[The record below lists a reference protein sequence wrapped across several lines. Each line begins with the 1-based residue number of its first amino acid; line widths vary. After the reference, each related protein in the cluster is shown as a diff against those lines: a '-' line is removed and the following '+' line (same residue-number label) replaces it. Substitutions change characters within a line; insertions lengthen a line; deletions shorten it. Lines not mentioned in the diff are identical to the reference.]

1 MCVCVKPKNESKKK
15 PGRVHDNNN
24 NKWGNMD
31 GRKGRRGMNE
41 EEEYLMTRRCGI
53 VVGGDGHNNNKC
65 PCVVVMGELEKM
77 GGSSL

>member
-1 MCVCVKPKNESKKK
+1 MKEWMESKRE
-15 PGRVHDNNN
+15 G
-24 NKWGNMD
+24 G
-31 GRKGRRGMNE
+31 

-53 VVGGDGHNNNKC
+53 VVGGDGHNNNNKC